1 MLFSGIERLREEYEG
16 KYVAVESDREE
27 LARFAGLI
35 GRVATVNCNGRALV
49 MFDTGEDRARY
60 DIEIDYLK
68 VVDKPGD
75 KPPPNGTEP
84 PQDQEKS
91 PPEKLS
97 PLEVARLEKE
107 AQ

>member
-35 GRVATVNCNGRALV
+35 GRVAMVNCNGRALV
-49 MFDTGEDRARY
+49 MFDRGEDRSRY

-75 KPPPNGTEP
+75 KPPGNGSEP
-84 PQDQEKS
+84 PKDQEKT

-97 PLEVARLEKE
+97 PLEMARMEKE
-107 AQ
+107 GQ

>member
-1 MLFSGIERLREEYEG
+1 MIFSGIEHLREGYDG

-27 LARFAGLI
+27 LARFKGLI

-49 MFDTGEDRARY
+49 MFDAGDDRSRY

-68 VVDKPGD
+68 VVDKPGA
-75 KPPPNGTEP
+75 KPPPNGAEQP
-84 PQDQEKS
+84 ADQEKS
-91 PPEKLS
+91 SPEKLS
-97 PLEVARLEKE
+97 PLEMARLEKE